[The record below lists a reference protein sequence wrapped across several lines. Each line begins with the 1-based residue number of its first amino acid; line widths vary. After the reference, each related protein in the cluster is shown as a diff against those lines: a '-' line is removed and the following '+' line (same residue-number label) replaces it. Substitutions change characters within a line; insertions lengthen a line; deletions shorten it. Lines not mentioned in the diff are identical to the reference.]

1 MRLRSIFIYGIILKI
16 VVRKMFWSFV
26 KNDAHINFN
35 KQKMRK
41 RGHQSCPHNQM
52 YIISSICVNVNV
64 CLFIKNVLLYFLLD
78 MSQFGLGTANSH
90 WGYSS
95 ANYSP
100 YLTSG
105 GLSTCGTTSASQF
118 NNPAL
123 GFSCTATDQAST
135 QDFTNNARECL
146 PSKLLLVS

>member
-1 MRLRSIFIYGIILKI
+1 MRLRSIFIYGVYILEMLCEKC
-16 VVRKMFWSFV
+16 VGHLLKMMLLAFIS
-26 KNDAHINFN
+26 IN
-35 KQKMRK
+35 KWMRK
-41 RGHQSCPHNQM
+41 WKYQSSRHNTI
-52 YIISSICVNVNV
+52 YTLVCVCVCHVSIYQ
-64 CLFIKNVLLYFLLD
+64 NVLLSFPLD

-146 PSKLLLVS
+146 PSKL

>member
-1 MRLRSIFIYGIILKI
+1 
-16 VVRKMFWSFV
+16 
-26 KNDAHINFN
+26 
-35 KQKMRK
+35 
-41 RGHQSCPHNQM
+41 
-52 YIISSICVNVNV
+52 
-64 CLFIKNVLLYFLLD
+64 

-100 YLTSG
+100 YLTGS
-105 GLSTCGTTSASQF
+105 GLSTCGTTSAAQF

-123 GFSCTATDQAST
+123 GFSCSATEQATT

-146 PSKLLLVS
+146 PSKLCIEEDQGVNANLTLSLWERTSSLEIET